1 MIDLTGAQ
9 RSSSQIKRSLELRR
23 AELRDDMDLLVRGR
37 KSRPGGS
44 AQLPPMG
51 AEPQEAHLP
60 LLPIVAAGAIAGFL
74 LMRRSSWPLRA
85 AGRLIELAAPAMVP
99 ALARRFLGRD

>member
-37 KSRPGGS
+37 RSRPGGP
-44 AQLPPMG
+44 AQLPLG
-51 AEPQEAHLP
+51 AEPQEPHLP
-60 LLPIVAAGAIAGFL
+60 LLPIVAAGAVAGYF
-74 LMRRSSWPLRA
+74 LMRRSAWPLRA
-85 AGRLIELAAPAMVP
+85 AGRLLELAAPAMVP